1 MISKVEDYLDDNKK
15 IKHSEISKL
24 MEEKLEKTKFS
35 LKKKFGVLHQFFD
48 FAYTPVIQSGG
59 FYNLKINKNSDENYL
74 KGDVIIIN
82 MAAKYFE
89 MNCHLTRTLLI
100 NPTEDVGKNY

>member
-35 LKKKFGVLHQFFD
+35 LKKKFGVL
-48 FAYTPVIQSGG
+48 
-59 FYNLKINKNSDENYL
+59 
-74 KGDVIIIN
+74 
-82 MAAKYFE
+82 
-89 MNCHLTRTLLI
+89 
-100 NPTEDVGKNY
+100 